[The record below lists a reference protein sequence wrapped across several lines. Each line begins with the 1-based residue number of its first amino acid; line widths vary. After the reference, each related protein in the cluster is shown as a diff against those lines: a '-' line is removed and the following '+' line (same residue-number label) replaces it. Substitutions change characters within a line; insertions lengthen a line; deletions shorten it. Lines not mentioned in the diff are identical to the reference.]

1 MTFSYPSQ
9 PDLKRM
15 LGQPHLTKR
24 GNVYQWRRRLRRQ
37 STGIVDIKLSLGT
50 TDPRCAHIL
59 SRRIS
64 AESDIVMEEL
74 SHHQITPDMARRWL
88 ANVITKER
96 DKIERLKMLRRF
108 DSSDPDDDLRHDEA
122 TAAAWAQVNT
132 AGLHGAKSDSP
143 LVALNLDIIRQDLA
157 SEARQNIV
165 QRDFRELTGHPQLST
180 FDRVKLMSLLIAGKT
195 AAWGRHGDALAD
207 IDAAAADI
215 LDSVVGV
222 LGPEPKPKAETP
234 PPPLIAEH
242 ISEFEPHD
250 LDPSLIA
257 VVKRMNEMKRDEGIE
272 EKTLRQ
278 YESFVSLF
286 STLTGIS
293 DVRLIRQT
301 DATAFRAALYKLPKS
316 WGKSPA
322 DRNAAR
328 EEIMARAASLPP
340 EKVGLAVGTINRH
353 LEHLGQIIE
362 WASDEG
368 ISVDVKLKPEKLR
381 RKDNVRDCDK
391 KEAFTEA
398 QLRTMFKSPVW
409 TGSDSERSQS
419 DPGAKIYR
427 NGTYWAPLLGA
438 FTGARREEIAGFAP
452 TDIVEIDGIA
462 CLNIEDS
469 ELRRIK
475 NISSKRIV
483 PIHSRLIEMGF
494 LQFAA
499 KARAEDLIDL
509 FPDLREPATGK
520 HGRKLGRRMRQIID
534 KTFGEEGSGLSF
546 HSLRHYVQ
554 GALEH
559 VPEVTDKV
567 LRDIVGHEG
576 KDTHDRTYSK
586 RAPTAVLQAAIE
598 KLPTVI

>member
-1 MTFSYPSQ
+1 ME
-9 PDLKRM
+9 
-15 LGQPHLTKR
+15 
-24 GNVYQWRRRLRRQ
+24 
-37 STGIVDIKLSLGT
+37 KLSYQ
-50 TDPRCAHIL
+50 
-59 SRRIS
+59 
-64 AESDIVMEEL
+64 
-74 SHHQITPDMARRWL
+74 QITPRMARRWL
-88 ANVITKER
+88 SEVITKER
-96 DKIERLKMLRRF
+96 DKIEKLKMLRRF
-108 DSSDPDDDLRHDEA
+108 DSRDPDDDLRHDEA
-122 TAAAWAQVNT
+122 TVTAWAQVN
-132 AGLHGAKSDSP
+132 AEGLHGAKSDST
-143 LVALNLDIIRQDLA
+143 LVALNLDIIRKDLA

-165 QRDFRELTGHPQLST
+165 QRDFRELTGPPQLSA

-207 IDAAAADI
+207 IDAAASDI
-215 LDSVVGV
+215 MDSLVGF
-222 LGPEPKPKAETP
+222 LGSEPKAETP
-234 PPPLIAEH
+234 PSPLTAEH
-242 ISEFEPHD
+242 IPEIETND
-250 LDPSLIA
+250 LDPSLMA

-293 DVRLIRQT
+293 DVRSIRQT

-322 DRNAAR
+322 DRNATR

-353 LEHLGQIIE
+353 LEHLGQIVE

-368 ISVDVKLKPEKLR
+368 IAVDVKLKPEKLR

-409 TGSDSERSQS
+409 TGSDSERSQT
-419 DPGAKIYR
+419 DPGSMIYR
-427 NGTYWAPLLGA
+427 NGVFWAPLLGA
-438 FTGARREEIAGFAP
+438 FTGARREEIAGLAP
-452 TDIVEIDGIA
+452 ADIVEIDGIA

-483 PIHSRLIEMGF
+483 PIHSRLVEMGF

-499 KARAEDLIDL
+499 KARAEDLNDL

-598 KLPTVI
+598 KLPAVI

>member
-64 AESDIVMEEL
+64 AESDIIMEEL
-74 SHHQITPDMARRWL
+74 THHQITPDMARSWL
-88 ANVITKER
+88 SEVITKER
-96 DKIERLKMLRRF
+96 NKIENLKMLRRF
-108 DSSDPDDDLRHDEA
+108 DSRDPDDDLRHDEA
-122 TAAAWAQVNT
+122 TATAWAQVNT

-143 LVALNLDIIRQDLA
+143 LVALNLDIIRKDLA
-157 SEARQNIV
+157 SESRQNIV
-165 QRDFRELTGHPQLST
+165 QRDFRELTGHPQLSA
-180 FDRVKLMSLLIAGKT
+180 FDRVKLMSLLIAGKA

-207 IDAAAADI
+207 IDVAAADI
-215 LDSVVGV
+215 LDSLVGL
-222 LGPEPKPKAETP
+222 LGPEPKPQAETP
-234 PPPLIAEH
+234 PSPLTVEHIAEVKTH
-242 ISEFEPHD
+242 A

-322 DRNAAR
+322 DRNATR
-328 EEIMARAASLPP
+328 EDIMARAASLPP

-353 LEHLGQIIE
+353 LEHLGQIVE

-391 KEAFTEA
+391 KEAFTKV

-409 TGSDSERSQS
+409 TGSDSERCQT

-427 NGTYWAPLLGA
+427 NGVYWAPLLGA
-438 FTGARREEIAGFAP
+438 FTGARREEIAGLAP
-452 TDIVEIDGIA
+452 ADILEIDGIA

-494 LQFAA
+494 LHFAE
-499 KARAEDLIDL
+499 KARAEDRIDL

-520 HGRKLGRRMRQIID
+520 HGRKLGRRMRQIVD
-534 KTFGEEGSGLSF
+534 KTFGDEGAGLSF

-559 VPEVTDKV
+559 LPEVSDKMV
-567 LRDIVGHEG
+567 RDLIGHEG
-576 KDTHDRTYSK
+576 KDTHERNYSK
-586 RAPTAVLQAAIE
+586 PTPPTILRMVVE
-598 KLPTVI
+598 KLPLVI